1 MPEPLHCI
9 FYHILLNQIQ
19 LYTIIL
25 ISMTRTDSSKEVLDN
40 KGQAQKNQYQI
51 SSTIWEHNIL
61 IYCILDTEFNIILLH
76 WNKQHFESGIIKW
89 WCRLLNKNFH
99 LVLMFTGF
107 GSVQIWIGLDIEPSG
122 LHKINQ
128 HLPSKQTSARGG
140 KVYPY
145 NGLRNFFSTTS
156 CAFRRLTSS
165 SRSML

>member
-9 FYHILLNQIQ
+9 FYQLLLNQIQ
-19 LYTIIL
+19 PYTIIR
-25 ISMTRTDSSKEVLDN
+25 IQMIWTDGTKDLDEV
-40 KGQAQKNQYQI
+40 GQAPKNQYQI

-61 IYCILDTEFNIILLH
+61 VYSTLDAEFNIILLH
-76 WNKQHFESGIIKW
+76 WNKQYFESGIIKW
-89 WCRLLNKNFH
+89 RCRPLNKNFH
-99 LVLMFTGF
+99 LVLMFISF
-107 GSVQIWIGLDIEPSG
+107 ESVQIWLGLDIEPSG

-145 NGLRNFFSTTS
+145 NFLRNFFSTTS